1 MFTGIIEEIGTVRY
15 NTAGALEIQAK
26 VVLKGTKAGDS
37 ISVNGVCL
45 TVTAFFSDGFT
56 VHAVPETLR
65 KTNLGDFKPGAVV
78 NLERALAVGDRFGG
92 HIVQGHVEAT
102 GELAS
107 YTPDGADGLT
117 AFYRAPAAL
126 MRYVVPKGF
135 IAVDGAS
142 LTVVDCTKDTFSVTL
157 IPFTREHTNLA
168 TRHPGDRVNLETDI
182 IARYVE
188 RLRAVVS

>member
-1 MFTGIIEEIGTVRY
+1 MFTGIVEEIGMIRS
-15 NTAGALEIQAK
+15 NAAGTLEIQARL
-26 VVLKGTKAGDS
+26 VLAGTKVGDS
-37 ISVNGVCL
+37 IAVNGACL
-45 TVTAFFSDGFT
+45 TVTGFFSDGFT

-65 KTNLGDFKPGAVV
+65 KTNLGDLKPGDEV
-78 NLERALAVGDRFGG
+78 NLERALAVGDRLGG
-92 HIVQGHVEAT
+92 HIVQGHIEAT

-107 YTPDGADGLT
+107 YSPDGADGLT
-117 AFYRAPAAL
+117 ALYRAPIAL

-142 LTVVDCTKDTFSVTL
+142 LTVVDCSKDTFSVTL

-168 TRHPGDRVNLETDI
+168 RRHPGDRVNLETDI

-188 RLRAVVS
+188 RLREQW